1 MLKKNGQ
8 ADKASHEDL
17 SGSSETLG
25 SYLRNKRMSR
35 NIALEEV
42 SDSTGIS
49 TTILQALENED
60 RDELPAEVYI
70 KAFYKKYAQ
79 YLDADPEEIQAKY
92 QQKAGNLKKSGRTSG
107 FNTVITIKGQ
117 EENFFIETLRRLL
130 LPLIIIVSVILVYWI
145 YKNYLTS
152 YNPFG
157 FLRQHVP
164 AFVSYCL
171 GYSTDFLC

>member
-8 ADKASHEDL
+8 ADKASLEDL
-17 SGSSETLG
+17 SGSPETLG
-25 SYLRNKRMSR
+25 SYLRTKRMSR

-42 SDSTGIS
+42 SESTGIS

-79 YLDADPEEIQAKY
+79 YLDADLEEIQAKY
-92 QQKAGNLKKSGRTSG
+92 QQKTQSLKKSGHTSG

-117 EENFFIETLRRLL
+117 EENFFIETLRRLI
-130 LPLIIIVSVILVYWI
+130 LPLIIIVSGILIYWI

-157 FLRQHVP
+157 FLQQHLP
-164 AFVSYCL
+164 AVFSHFL
-171 GYSTDFLC
+171 GYSTDFLG